1 VNQRQVL
8 PIFISHSADPVGEL
22 QVSAT
27 SLHSEEDYFRRFVE
41 YLPTAVAMV
50 DSQLQYLAVS
60 RQWQQD
66 YGKEYSDL
74 VGCSLPEWFPHLPE
88 IWYQNAEESL
98 AGTLPRW
105 ELEICQPLEKGSLEW
120 KKWVVQPW
128 RKASG
133 TIGGLIL
140 SLEDITSQ
148 KQIQERLQLTQQ
160 AFDQAAT
167 AIFWMTLEGRFCYV
181 NQAACHLLGYS
192 QHELLQLNINDI
204 DPDLTAVVWQEYC
217 QKLKLKGSLTF
228 ESRQQKKSGFI
239 FPVDFTINYLELQS
253 VQPEFTVE
261 TEFGSDCVLSSPLIC
276 GFATDISD
284 QKVTSGSVMASKDQL
299 EAVLN
304 AVPGLVSWISS
315 DLKYLGVNRHLA
327 NSYNVPAEEFAGK
340 EVGFLQNSPK
350 FNEFVYEFFAQ
361 DLWKSSREITANVRG
376 VPCTYLI
383 VAQKYHRGSAAVFVG
398 LDITER
404 QQMEEALRQ
413 SQEQEAKRR
422 GELETILTQLQQTQ
436 AQLIQTEKMSSLGQL
451 VAGIAHEINNPVN
464 FISGNLT
471 HAKNYIEDL
480 MNLVGLYQAYYPHV
494 VPEIAD
500 ELEEINFSFL
510 KQDLPRILQSMK
522 VGSER
527 IRDVVRSLRHFTRLD
542 ESQMKSVDIHEGL
555 DSTILILQNRLQAK
569 AGRPGITLIKE
580 YSALLKVE
588 CYAGQLNQVFMN
600 LLTYTI
606 DRLEI
611 TSSKGDLTDQ
621 PKIMIRTDLQ
631 DKNTV
636 GISISDNGIGMSEVE
651 CQSIFDPLMTSPI
664 QGKGTSLGLSLAY
677 HLVTDKHQ
685 GKIQCFS
692 TLGVGTEF
700 LITIPL
706 KSNPSVIG
714 NK

>member
-1 VNQRQVL
+1 MRECQTVNKRRVL
-8 PIFISHSADPVGEL
+8 PIIISNPPDPPGKLILSPTSANG
-22 QVSAT
+22 
-27 SLHSEEDYFRRFVE
+27 EEDYFRRFVE

-50 DSQLQYLAVS
+50 DSQLRYLAVS
-60 RQWQQD
+60 RQWQQN
-66 YGKEYSDL
+66 YAGGHPDL
-74 VGCSLPEWFPHLPE
+74 IGCSHQDGFPHLPE
-88 IWYQNAEESL
+88 IWYQNAEQSL
-98 AGTLPRW
+98 AGKLPYW
-105 ELEICQPLEKGSLEW
+105 ELEICQPLVNGALEW

-128 RKASG
+128 KTASG
-133 TIGGLIL
+133 TIGGLML
-140 SLEDITSQ
+140 SLEVITPQ
-148 KQIQERLQLTQQ
+148 KQLQEKLQLTQQ
-160 AFDQAAT
+160 AFEQAAT

-181 NQAACHLLGYS
+181 NQAACRMLGYTQS
-192 QHELLQLNINDI
+192 ELLQLNIHDI
-204 DPDLTAVVWQEYC
+204 DRDLTPVIWGEYC
-217 QKLKLKGSLTF
+217 QELQQKGSLTF
-228 ESRQQKKSGFI
+228 ESRHQKKSGFI

-253 VQPEFTVE
+253 TKPDLTVQ
-261 TEFGSDCVLSSPLIC
+261 TEFGSACVLCSPLIC

-284 QKVTSGSVMASKDQL
+284 RKATSSAVVASKDQL

-327 NSYNVPAEEFAGK
+327 NSYNVPAEEFVGK

-361 DLWKSSREITANVRG
+361 DAWKSSREITANVRG
-376 VPCTYLI
+376 VPYTYLI

-413 SQEQEAKRR
+413 SEGQEAKRR
-422 GELETILTQLQQTQ
+422 AELEAILNQLQRTQT
-436 AQLIQTEKMSSLGQL
+436 QLIQTEKMSSLGQL

-464 FISGNLT
+464 FISGNIA

-480 MNLVGLYQAYYPHV
+480 MKLLALYQQHYPQII
-494 VPEIAD
+494 PEIAD
-500 ELEEINFSFL
+500 EIEEMNLSFL
-510 KQDLPRILQSMK
+510 KQDLPRILESMK

-542 ESQMKSVDIHEGL
+542 EAQMKSVDIHEGL

-569 AGRPGITLIKE
+569 AGRPSINLIKE
-580 YSALLKVE
+580 YSALPKVE

-606 DRLEI
+606 DQLEA
-611 TSSKGDLTDQ
+611 TSSKGDLADQ
-621 PKIMIRTDLQ
+621 PQIMIRTYLQ
-631 DKNTV
+631 DQNTV
-636 GISISDNGIGMSEVE
+636 AISISDNGIGMSEVE
-651 CQSIFDPLMTSPI
+651 CKSIFDPLMTSHI
-664 QGKGTSLGLSLAY
+664 QGKGTGLGLSLAY

-685 GKIQCFS
+685 GELNCFS

-706 KSNPSVIG
+706 KS
-714 NK
+714 

>member
-1 VNQRQVL
+1 MNKRRVL
-8 PIFISHSADPVGEL
+8 PIFISNPPDPVGEL

-27 SLHSEEDYFRRFVE
+27 SPHSEEDYFRRFVE

-66 YGKEYSDL
+66 YGREYPNL
-74 VGCSLPEWFPHLPE
+74 VGCSLPDQFPLLPE
-88 IWYQNAEESL
+88 IWYQNAEASL
-98 AGTLPRW
+98 AGKLPHW
-105 ELEICQPLEKGSLEW
+105 ELEICEHLENGSIEW

-128 RKASG
+128 EMASE

-140 SLEDITSQ
+140 SLEVITPQ
-148 KQIQERLQLTQQ
+148 KQIQERLRLTQQ
-160 AFDQAAT
+160 AFDQATT

-181 NQAACHLLGYS
+181 NQAACRMLGYT
-192 QHELLQLNINDI
+192 QNELLQLNIHDI
-204 DPDLTAVVWQEYC
+204 DPDLTAVIWQEYC
-217 QKLKLKGSLTF
+217 QKLKQKGSLIF

-253 VQPEFTVE
+253 VQPELTIE
-261 TEFGSDCVLSSPLIC
+261 TEFGAACVLYSPLIC

-284 QKVTSGSVMASKDQL
+284 RKVTSGAVMASKDQL

-327 NSYNVPAEEFAGK
+327 KSYNVPAEEFVGK

-361 DLWKSSREITANVRG
+361 DNWKSSREITANVRG
-376 VPCTYLI
+376 VSCTYLI

-422 GELETILTQLQQTQ
+422 CELEGLLTQLQRTQ

-464 FISGNLT
+464 FISGNIT
-471 HAKNYIEDL
+471 HAKDYIEDL
-480 MNLVGLYQAYYPHV
+480 MNLLDLYQAYYPHC

-500 ELEEINFSFL
+500 ELEEINFNFL
-510 KQDLPRILQSMK
+510 KQDLPLILESMK
-522 VGSER
+522 AGSER

-580 YSALLKVE
+580 YGVLPKVE

-611 TSSKGDLTDQ
+611 TSYKGDLTDQ
-621 PKIMIRTDLQ
+621 PQIMIRTYLQ
-631 DKNTV
+631 EQNTV
-636 GISISDNGIGMSEVE
+636 AISIFDNGIGMSEAE
-651 CQSIFDPLMTSPI
+651 RQNIFDPFMTSPL
-664 QGKGTSLGLSLAY
+664 QGKGTGLGLSLAY
-677 HLVTDKHQ
+677 HLVTEKHQ
-685 GKIQCFS
+685 GKIECFS
-692 TLGVGTEF
+692 TLREGTEF

-706 KSNPSVIG
+706 KS
-714 NK
+714 